1 MWLGKW
7 IIFKQFMRI
16 RSYLIL
22 MAVTILVPVIVFSGV
37 ALNMLREAHLAAALQ
52 GQHET
57 ARSVSLLVDRDLA
70 RAEAALHVL
79 ATSHHLDS
87 GNMAAFH
94 EQAKTANQ
102 GATGWTFLLDE
113 YGRQIINTVVP
124 FGTKL
129 PLPTAQTRVQQVL
142 TTQKTLVTDVILG
155 PLINRPVT
163 TLNIPVTTASGKK
176 FVLAMAFS
184 TDHFNKLMMSA
195 DIDKNWL
202 VAIIDGQGHFIAR
215 SMNKDKN
222 IGKPARTELVAAA
235 SKEAS
240 GVIRH
245 RTLENTEVYDVF
257 THSSISNWVIAV
269 AAPVAY
275 VEASVRGAVS
285 LGVFGM
291 VAAIICAAIAAMIFG
306 ERLAISINSA
316 TSSAAQLGKGKKP
329 WRAKTRV
336 TELKE
341 LHKALDRAGELLKQ
355 AELNRSAGEA
365 ERQLLLAAERK
376 AREEAQA
383 QNTAKDEFLA
393 MLGHELRN
401 PLAPISIA
409 AELLKLPG
417 MTEARIRNSSD
428 IIARQ
433 VRHLKSLLDDLLDGS
448 RVTRGDVT
456 LQIGPVEIAEVV
468 KEAVE
473 QVAAQIEAKGHHLQI
488 NLPSA
493 PVLVSGDRSRIIQI
507 IVNLLSNATKY
518 SPSAGRI
525 DIQVTVEKSWVNL
538 CIRDWGIGIDSA
550 FLPRIFNLFSQGTR
564 SSDRSQ
570 GGLGLG
576 LALVKRLVELHG
588 GSVTAHSNGDGRGSH
603 FIVRLHRLEVTQ
615 NEAAL
620 AVDTA
625 DLTAISKTAT
635 RVVIVDDN
643 EDAANLLALFLTEAG
658 HHDVRTYYDGQD
670 ALDNMENDQA
680 VVYILDIGLP
690 DMDGYELAR
699 RLRESSV
706 ASRAKLIALTGYGQ
720 EQDRAEAMTAGFD
733 YHLSKPANLTDIL
746 ELISK
751 IIADAA

>member
-1 MWLGKW
+1 
-7 IIFKQFMRI
+7 
-16 RSYLIL
+16 
-22 MAVTILVPVIVFSGV
+22 
-37 ALNMLREAHLAAALQ
+37 
-52 GQHET
+52 
-57 ARSVSLLVDRDLA
+57 
-70 RAEAALHVL
+70 
-79 ATSHHLDS
+79 
-87 GNMAAFH
+87 
-94 EQAKTANQ
+94 
-102 GATGWTFLLDE
+102 
-113 YGRQIINTVVP
+113 
-124 FGTKL
+124 
-129 PLPTAQTRVQQVL
+129 
-142 TTQKTLVTDVILG
+142 
-155 PLINRPVT
+155 
-163 TLNIPVTTASGKK
+163 
-176 FVLAMAFS
+176 
-184 TDHFNKLMMSA
+184 
-195 DIDKNWL
+195 
-202 VAIIDGQGHFIAR
+202 
-215 SMNKDKN
+215 
-222 IGKPARTELVAAA
+222 
-235 SKEAS
+235 
-240 GVIRH
+240 
-245 RTLENTEVYDVF
+245 
-257 THSSISNWVIAV
+257 
-269 AAPVAY
+269 
-275 VEASVRGAVS
+275 
-285 LGVFGM
+285 
-291 VAAIICAAIAAMIFG
+291 
-306 ERLAISINSA
+306 
-316 TSSAAQLGKGKKP
+316 
-329 WRAKTRV
+329 
-336 TELKE
+336 
-341 LHKALDRAGELLKQ
+341 
-355 AELNRSAGEA
+355 
-365 ERQLLLAAERK
+365 
-376 AREEAQA
+376 
-383 QNTAKDEFLA
+383 
-393 MLGHELRN
+393 
-401 PLAPISIA
+401 
-409 AELLKLPG
+409 
-417 MTEARIRNSSD
+417 
-428 IIARQ
+428 
-433 VRHLKSLLDDLLDGS
+433 
-448 RVTRGDVT
+448 VT

-525 DIQVTVEKSWVNL
+525 DIQVTVEKGWVNL

-620 AVDTA
+620 AVDSA
-625 DLTAISKTAT
+625 DLTTISKTAT